1 MSQRKR
7 NWNIRRRGN
16 SWQVDFGT
24 IDGRRIQKSFRSKDE
39 GEQWAL
45 LKEAAYA
52 NNQSVV
58 FDLNERQRV
67 DAVEAL
73 SHLAKKLGVEMKSLP
88 SRTTSLQQVVDYY
101 LKHARPEGGQR
112 TIKEVTED
120 YLQTK
125 KASGRRPRTVR
136 DLTSRM
142 GRFSKSFPDAFIHEI
157 TTADLERWLNEQGYL
172 GLTRRNYRTHL
183 IMLFNF
189 ARKRKWISENPAE
202 DIEVPILDES
212 IPQILTIQ
220 ECIRLMNTAH
230 AYRREMVPYLAIALF
245 AGLRPA
251 EAEKLDWVNISFEN
265 KTIKVSPETAKKRRM
280 RYVDMSPNL
289 MTWLLPYRQP
299 SGVIYFSRR
308 QFDAVRLKANV
319 HWTNDVLRHSY
330 GSYHLARDENAA
342 KTSLQMGHRDPEVLF
357 NHYRNL
363 VTRDDA
369 KAFWEI
375 TPPQGESLVIPIQQA
390 AKIQAEGY

>member
-7 NWNIRRRGN
+7 KGTIRSRGN
-16 SWQVDFGT
+16 SWQVDFGV
-24 IDGRRIQKSFRSKDE
+24 IDGRRVQKSFKSKDE
-39 GEQWAL
+39 AKQWAQ
-45 LKEAAYA
+45 LKETAYA
-52 NNQSVV
+52 NNQSAV
-58 FDLNERQRV
+58 FDLNERQRI
-67 DAVEAL
+67 DAVEAF
-73 SHLAKKLGVEMKSLP
+73 SHLAEKLGTSIQALPLKDVSLT
-88 SRTTSLQQVVDYY
+88 RVVDYY

-112 TIKEVTED
+112 TVKEVCEH

-125 KASGRRPRTVR
+125 MAAGRRPRTMQ

-142 GRFSKSFPDAFIHEI
+142 GRFSKAFGDRRVHEI
-157 TTADLERWLNEQGYL
+157 STADLEQWMNVKGYK

-183 IMLFNF
+183 TMLFNF
-189 ARKRKWISENPAE
+189 ARKRKWISDNPAE
-202 DIEVPILDES
+202 DIEVPLLDET
-212 IPQILTIQ
+212 IPAILTVQ
-220 ECIRLMNTAH
+220 ECQRLLGAAQTH
-230 AYRREMVPYLAIALF
+230 YREMVPYLAIALF

-251 EAEKLDWVNISFEN
+251 EAEKLDWANISFEN

-280 RYVDMSPNL
+280 RYVDMSANL
-289 MTWLLPYRQP
+289 MEWLLPYRRP
-299 SGVIYFSRR
+299 SGVIFYSRR
-308 QFDAVRLKANV
+308 EFEAVRKKAKV
-319 HWTNDVLRHSY
+319 RWHNDVLRHSY

-375 TPPQGESLVIPIQQA
+375 VPRQEQPTVIPIEQA
-390 AKIQAEGY
+390 G